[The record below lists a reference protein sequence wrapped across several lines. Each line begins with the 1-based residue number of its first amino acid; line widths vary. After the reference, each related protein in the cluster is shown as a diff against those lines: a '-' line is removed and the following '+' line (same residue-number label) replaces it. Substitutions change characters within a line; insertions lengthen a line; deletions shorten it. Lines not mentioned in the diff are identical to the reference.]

1 MMGGIRNPDEVIT
14 WRLHQL
20 RSAGVDAD
28 TAWAVASNCA
38 VDLHAVLDLIEQGCD
53 PRLAV
58 RIAVPT
64 LEEQPAC

>member
-1 MMGGIRNPDEVIT
+1 MMTGIGNSDEVIA
-14 WRLHQL
+14 WRLRQL
-20 RSAGVDAD
+20 RAAGVDPD

-38 VDLHAVLDLIEQGCD
+38 VDLHTVLDLIDRGCD

-64 LEEQPAC
+64 LEERHAC